1 MKKLLS
7 VVAIIALLTASLFA
21 FAGCGE
27 TKKKADTTDITYAL
41 NKAKYTVS
49 VPKNEDG
56 SAKYE
61 FTTEK
66 PENAKISGSFYLVTD
81 NAVITF
87 TSSRMVY
94 QTGVAYKAK
103 YGEKD
108 ATFDGYLEW
117 VDDKDSGIRLGGL
130 EKLEINGRKAIK
142 YQNREGSSNAY
153 KYYGFQYKVACD
165 DVTPGSCLDIAVRYG
180 ETEGESEPKAI
191 DEETQ
196 AIIDSLKISANN

>member
-1 MKKLLS
+1 MKFQL
-7 VVAIIALLTASLFA
+7 V
-21 FAGCGE
+21 
-27 TKKKADTTDITYAL
+27 L

-49 VPKNEDG
+49 VPKKEDG

-61 FTTEK
+61 FTAEK
-66 PENAKISGSFYLVTD
+66 PANAKISGAFYLVTD
-81 NAVITF
+81 KAVITF
-87 TSSRMVY
+87 ASSRMVY

-117 VDDKDSGIRLGGL
+117 VDDKDSGIKLSGM

-142 YQNREGSSNAY
+142 YQNREGSGSSY
-153 KYYGFQYKVACD
+153 KYYGFQYRVAAD
-165 DVTPGSCLDIAVRYG
+165 DVTPGNCVDISVRYG
-180 ETEGESEPKAI
+180 ETEGESESIPV

-196 AIIDSLKISANN
+196 AIIDSFKISANK